1 MLDDSIV
8 LMAMRDQNNDKAI
21 AHKLHQQFGHP
32 RAEKLIKLVTDA
44 GFNNKKLIKEI
55 KLI

>member
-55 KLI
+55 